1 MIIYTNC
8 FFTQYH
14 CKTNDL
20 PYLLSSILD
29 KIGNILQFNIEV
41 ALMEYRRNEIGMI
54 IKFLHFLV
62 LLLLLLLLYSL
73 LLF

>member
-29 KIGNILQFNIEV
+29 KIENILQFNIEV

-54 IKFLHFLV
+54 IKFLHFL
-62 LLLLLLLLYSL
+62 LLLLYSL

>member
-29 KIGNILQFNIEV
+29 KIENILQFNIEV
-41 ALMEYRRNEIGMI
+41 A
-54 IKFLHFLV
+54 
-62 LLLLLLLLYSL
+62 
-73 LLF
+73 

>member
-29 KIGNILQFNIEV
+29 KIENILQFNIEV

-54 IKFLHFLV
+54 IKFLDFLV